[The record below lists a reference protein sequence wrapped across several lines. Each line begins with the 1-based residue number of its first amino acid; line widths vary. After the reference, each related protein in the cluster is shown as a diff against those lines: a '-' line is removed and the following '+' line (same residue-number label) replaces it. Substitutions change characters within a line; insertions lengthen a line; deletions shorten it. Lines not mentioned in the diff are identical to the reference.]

1 MIGFIDLLCLIFT
14 LSAGIIILK
23 RKSIEFP
30 PFIKATVIYLIILS
44 FHHLSNTL
52 EWLKISDIFD
62 PYEDFIELFEPYFLF
77 VIMYL
82 FIAEKD
88 KRNLKFSEEKYRLLV
103 ENQNTLV
110 VKIDPEGRFIYV
122 SPSYCKAFGKKEEE
136 LIGQKYLPLVHEEDI
151 GETLKEMEKLYNPPY
166 NCYVEQR
173 AMTVN
178 GWKWLGWADK
188 AVFDENGK
196 IIEIIGVAR
205 DVTERRNNEN
215 EIKNLKTQFEYVL
228 GATNTGFDVIDEDY
242 NVIYVDPMWTRTL
255 GEHSGRKCY
264 EYFMD
269 RKEPCLSCGIPAVLK
284 TGNTEVTEE
293 YLVKEDRHVAVHTIL
308 LKEKVNGKSVVA
320 EFNIDITER
329 KKKEHD
335 LKQALDDLKK
345 SRLAEL
351 NLIEDLKHEIN
362 EKEEARLEIKKLNDS
377 LEKRVEERTRDLEVS
392 NRELEAFSY
401 SVSHDLRA
409 PLRHILGFTGLL
421 NDAVQ
426 NSDVQDA
433 AYDIEKIR
441 ESAESMGELIDDLLN
456 YSRTGRTEIKKRI
469 LNMKNMVLDI
479 KAGIIKE
486 NPERRIEWTVEDI
499 PDAECD
505 ENLLRTV
512 WYNLIENAV
521 KYTSKKDKAAIHIG
535 YTASNGSIEYFIKD
549 DGAGFDMKYTDK
561 IFGVFQR
568 LHSKKEFPGTGIG
581 LANVRR
587 IIYRHGGSVRAESCG
602 EGKGACF
609 CFILPVKEN
618 IK

>member
-1 MIGFIDLLCLIFT
+1 MIGFIDLLCLMII

-151 GETLKEMEKLYNPPY
+151 GATLKEMEKLYNPPY

-269 RKEPCLSCGIPAVLK
+269 RKEPCLSCGIPAVLE

-293 YLVKEDRHVAVHTIL
+293 YLVKE
-308 LKEKVNGKSVVA
+308 
-320 EFNIDITER
+320 
-329 KKKEHD
+329 
-335 LKQALDDLKK
+335 
-345 SRLAEL
+345 
-351 NLIEDLKHEIN
+351 
-362 EKEEARLEIKKLNDS
+362 
-377 LEKRVEERTRDLEVS
+377 
-392 NRELEAFSY
+392 
-401 SVSHDLRA
+401 
-409 PLRHILGFTGLL
+409 
-421 NDAVQ
+421 
-426 NSDVQDA
+426 
-433 AYDIEKIR
+433 
-441 ESAESMGELIDDLLN
+441 
-456 YSRTGRTEIKKRI
+456 
-469 LNMKNMVLDI
+469 
-479 KAGIIKE
+479 
-486 NPERRIEWTVEDI
+486 
-499 PDAECD
+499 
-505 ENLLRTV
+505 
-512 WYNLIENAV
+512 
-521 KYTSKKDKAAIHIG
+521 
-535 YTASNGSIEYFIKD
+535 
-549 DGAGFDMKYTDK
+549 
-561 IFGVFQR
+561 
-568 LHSKKEFPGTGIG
+568 
-581 LANVRR
+581 
-587 IIYRHGGSVRAESCG
+587 
-602 EGKGACF
+602 
-609 CFILPVKEN
+609 
-618 IK
+618 

>member
-14 LSAGIIILK
+14 LSAGMIILK
-23 RKSIEFP
+23 RKNIEFP
-30 PFIKATVIYLIILS
+30 PFLKATVMYLIILC
-44 FHHLSNTL
+44 FHYLSNSL
-52 EWLKISDIFD
+52 EWLEISDILD

-82 FIAEKD
+82 FIAEKSGE
-88 KRNLKFSEEKYRLLV
+88 RLKASEEKYRLLI
-103 ENQNTLV
+103 ENQDTLV
-110 VKIDPEGRFIYV
+110 VKIDLEGRFVYV

-136 LIGQKYLPLVHEEDI
+136 LIGQKYLPLVHEEDV
-151 GETLKEMEKLYNPPY
+151 GATLKEMEKLYNPPY

-188 AVFDENGK
+188 AVFDKNGK

-205 DVTERRNNEN
+205 DVTERKNNEN

-228 GATNTGFDVIDEDY
+228 GATNTGFDLIDEDY
-242 NVIYVDPMWTRTL
+242 NVIYVDPVWTKVL
-255 GEHSGRKCY
+255 GDHSGKKCY
-264 EYFMD
+264 KYFMD
-269 RKEPCLSCGIPAVLK
+269 REHPCATCGIPSVLK
-284 TGNTEVTEE
+284 TGNTEVNEE
-293 YLVKEDRHVAVHTIL
+293 YLVKEDRHVAVHTIM
-308 LKEKVNGKSVVA
+308 LKEKVNGRRVVA

-329 KKKEHD
+329 KKKEQD
-335 LKQALDDLKK
+335 LRQALDDLKK

-409 PLRHILGFTGLL
+409 PLRHILGFAGLL
-421 NDAVQ
+421 KDAVR
-426 NSDVQDA
+426 NSEVQDA
-433 AYDIEKIR
+433 VYDIEKIR

-456 YSRTGRTEIKKRI
+456 YSRTGRTEIKVKKVK
-469 LNMKNMVLDI
+469 MKDIVLE
-479 KAGIIKE
+479 IKE
-486 NPERRIEWTVEDI
+486 RMVKENQSRNIEWTIADI
-499 PDAECD
+499 PDIDCD
-505 ENLLRTV
+505 ENLIRAV
-512 WYNLIENAV
+512 WLNIIDNAV
-521 KYTSKKDKAAIHIG
+521 KYTSKKDKAVIKIG
-535 YTASNGSIEYFIKD
+535 FESKKGTCEYFVKD
-549 DGAGFDMKYTDK
+549 NGAGFDMKYSDK
-561 IFGVFQR
+561 LFGVFQR

-587 IIYRHGGSVRAESCG
+587 IIYRHGGTVRSESGG

-609 CFILPVKEN
+609 CFTIPLTEQ
-618 IK
+618 II